1 MKFGSVAIIGRS
13 NVGKSTLLNRLLKEK
28 IAIVSDKPQTTRTRI
43 LGVAHVEGAQ
53 IVFLDTPG
61 FHEPRHLLNRRMVRT
76 TLETFDDADVL
87 YVVVEATSQP
97 GPGDLA
103 VVDYVKQAVAKE
115 ARPVV
120 LVINKVDL
128 VNKSRLLPLMEQY
141 LRIFP
146 WTEMVPV
153 SAQTADNTD
162 RLLSVTVSLLADG
175 EATYSEDM
183 ITDQSMRTLAAELIR
198 EKILQQTY
206 EEIPHSVAVDIE
218 EFVET
223 KKLIKIGAVVIVEKE
238 SQKGI
243 LIGKQGERLKSV
255 GTAAREDM
263 ERLFGT
269 KVFVKVWV
277 KVRESWREDEQT
289 LAELGY

>member
-76 TLETFDDADVL
+76 TLDTFDDADVL

-103 VVDYVKQAVAKE
+103 VIEHVKQAIAKQ

-141 LRIFP
+141 LRLFP
-146 WTEMVPV
+146 WTELVPV

-162 RLLSVTVSLLADG
+162 RLLSVTVSLLAEG

-206 EEIPHSVAVDIE
+206 EEIPHSVAVEIE

-269 KVFVKVWV
+269 KVFVKLWV
-277 KVRESWREDEQT
+277 RVRESWREDEQT

>member
-61 FHEPRHLLNRRMVRT
+61 FHEPHHLLNRRMVRT
-76 TLETFDDADVL
+76 TLDTFDDADVL
-87 YVVVEATSQP
+87 YVVVEATAQP

-103 VVDYVKQAVAKE
+103 VIEHVKQAVAKQ

-146 WTEMVPV
+146 WTEIVPV
-153 SAQTADNTD
+153 SAETADNVD
-162 RLLSVTVSLLADG
+162 RLLSVTVSLLAEG
-175 EATYSEDM
+175 EATFGDDVV
-183 ITDQSMRTLAAELIR
+183 TDQSMRTLAAELIR

-206 EEIPHSVAVDIE
+206 EEVPHSVPKPVARCPPTRATSPPAAPRGRSRHRPRRCERRSALRVAPRPSARAPAGGGRDRAVYRD
-218 EFVET
+218 
-223 KKLIKIGAVVIVEKE
+223 
-238 SQKGI
+238 
-243 LIGKQGERLKSV
+243 
-255 GTAAREDM
+255 
-263 ERLFGT
+263 
-269 KVFVKVWV
+269 
-277 KVRESWREDEQT
+277 
-289 LAELGY
+289 

>member
-103 VVDYVKQAVAKE
+103 VVEYVKQAVAKE

-269 KVFVKVWV
+269 KVFVKLWV

>member
-1 MKFGSVAIIGRS
+1 
-13 NVGKSTLLNRLLKEK
+13 
-28 IAIVSDKPQTTRTRI
+28 
-43 LGVAHVEGAQ
+43 
-53 IVFLDTPG
+53 
-61 FHEPRHLLNRRMVRT
+61 MVRT
-76 TLETFDDADVL
+76 TLDTFDDADVL
-87 YVVVEATSQP
+87 YVVVEATAQP

-103 VVDYVKQAVAKE
+103 VIEHVKQAVAKQ

-146 WTEMVPV
+146 WTEIVPV
-153 SAQTADNTD
+153 SAETADNVD
-162 RLLSVTVSLLADG
+162 RLLSVTVSLMEEG
-175 EATYSEDM
+175 EATFGDDVV
-183 ITDQSMRTLAAELIR
+183 TDQSMRTLAAELIR

-206 EEIPHSVAVDIE
+206 EEVPHSVAVEIE
-218 EFVET
+218 EFIET
-223 KKLIKIGAVVIVEKE
+223 KKLTKIGAVVLVEKE

-243 LIGKQGERLKSV
+243 LIGKHGERLKLV

-269 KVFVKVWV
+269 KVFLKVWV